1 MNNSCGTGSTF
12 YVDAASHNFANS
24 SSFFVPSFEAQLYG
38 AGLAMSCAVVA
49 ACFVCAWFILLSKR
63 ARLDAKRWMLLIG
76 VTLAAGLRLTW
87 FALQFGSF
95 GIQKAATVIDLLQH
109 LCMIVTLLVLF
120 FFYFIVVH
128 STFEHGTRV
137 FLRAAR
143 IIFAVVAALVFLCF
157 LGVIVYVSISQ
168 CFDVLDRLIL
178 FICGFQVILSACIII
193 YTILLSVLLQ
203 RHLESSSSG
212 SDASSERKSTQQQ
225 VVVVATSSVL
235 VGLGTIAEATLFT
248 LLVTGKLQGFIFS
261 HATTF
266 YSVCYG
272 MPVLLL
278 SVPILFLLTYSAAM
292 TDTKEGVRKSQIQNQ
307 YYLEQA
313 RKERTYDAANPPR
326 AYEV

>member
-1 MNNSCGTGSTF
+1 MNNSCGTGATF
-12 YVDAASHNFANS
+12 YVDAASHTFANS
-24 SSFFVPSFEAQLYG
+24 SSYFVPSFEAQLYG
-38 AGLAMSCAVVA
+38 AGLAMSCAVVS
-49 ACFVCAWFILLSKR
+49 ACFVCAWFILLFKR
-63 ARLDAKRWMLLIG
+63 ARLDAKRWVLLIG

-109 LCMIVTLLVLF
+109 LCMIETLLVLF

-137 FLRAAR
+137 FLRVAR

-157 LGVIVYVSISQ
+157 LSVIVYVSISQ

-178 FICGFQVILSACIII
+178 FICGFQVTLSACIIV
-193 YTILLSVLLQ
+193 YTILLSVLLK
-203 RHLESSSSG
+203 RHLGSSSG
-212 SDASSERKSTQQQ
+212 SDTSSERKSTQQQ

-248 LLVTGKLQGFIFS
+248 LLVTGQLQRFIFS
-261 HATTF
+261 HPTTF

-278 SVPILFLLTYSAAM
+278 SVPILFLLTYSAVA
-292 TDTKEGVRKSQIQNQ
+292 TDTKGARKSQRQNQ
-307 YYLEQA
+307 YYLEEA
-313 RKERTYDAANPPR
+313 ATEKVYDAANPPR